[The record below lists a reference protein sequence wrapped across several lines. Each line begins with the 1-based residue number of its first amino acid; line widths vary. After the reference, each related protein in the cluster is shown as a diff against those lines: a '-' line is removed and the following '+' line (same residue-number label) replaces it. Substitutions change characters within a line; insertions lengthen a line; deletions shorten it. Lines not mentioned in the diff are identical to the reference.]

1 VWRFSCGGQSQKTK
15 DLLSSIRQ
23 TLRRDAPSTL
33 PGLSI
38 AQTRL
43 SVYDVRFCRHL
54 PLNSPSDSN
63 YLATELSTEASL
75 HLRNQLAAQ
84 RISIRGARTHNLK
97 NIDLDIPRNQLVV
110 ITGLSGSGKSSLAFD
125 TLYAEGQRRY
135 VESLSTYAR
144 QFLQLMDKPDVDMI
158 EGLSPAISIEQKATS
173 HNPRSTV
180 GTVTEIHDYLRLLFA
195 RAGTPYCPEHDLPLQ
210 AQSVGEMVDAV
221 LALPEGTRLMILA
234 PVARERKGE
243 FVDVFAEMQAQGYVR
258 FRVDGK
264 IYEFDELPKLKKT
277 EKHNIDVVIDR
288 VKVRRAT
295 APDTDLAEGELDASR
310 QEQDNLKQR
319 IAESFEAALRLADG
333 KAMALEMDVPAVTA
347 APAVQGHIH
356 QHTPGEHLFS
366 AKFSCPV
373 CSYSLSEMEPRL
385 FSFNSPVGACPS
397 CDGLGH
403 TETFDPTRVVA
414 FPTLSLASG
423 AVKGW
428 DRRNGY
434 YFSMLES
441 LAKHYGFDIDTAF
454 EELPEHVRQVVL
466 HGSGEEDI
474 KFSYIMDSGA
484 SAGRKVSKKHPF
496 EGVITNFERRYR
508 ETDSSAVRE
517 ELARYRA
524 VQPCPSCQGTRLRQ
538 EARHVYIVGAPTA
551 EGEAPTRKAIYE
563 VSRITLRESFEYF
576 STLKMQGAKAEIADK
591 VVREIGLRLK
601 FLNDVGLNYLSLDR
615 SAETLSG
622 GESQRIRLASQ
633 IGSGLTGVMYVL
645 DEPSIG
651 LHQRDNDRL
660 IGTLKHLRDIGNSV
674 LVVEHD
680 EDMIRAADHVI
691 DMGPGAGIHGG
702 RVMAQGTF
710 SEVQANPNSLTGQY
724 LAGTLKI
731 AVPTHRTPWLPTVAR
746 GPLVIKNPR
755 FAPSAAG
762 VKRAAREATHQ
773 LTQGD
778 LQCLRVIN
786 ASGHN
791 LKNVSV
797 EFPVG
802 LLTCVTGVSG
812 SGKSTLVND
821 TLYAAVART
830 LYRAHEEPAPH
841 EAIEGIEHFDK
852 VINVDQSPIGRTPRS
867 NPATYTGLFTPI
879 RELMAEMN
887 SARERGYGPGRFSFN
902 VAGGRCEACQGD
914 GMVKVEMHFL
924 PDVYVPCDVCK
935 GMRYNRETLEVQYK
949 GKNIAQIL
957 ELTVEAAAEFFKA
970 VPTLARKLQTLLD
983 VGLSYIKLGQA
994 ATTLSGGEA
1003 QRVKLA
1009 LELSKRDT
1017 GRTLYILDEPTT
1029 GLHFADIDLLLK
1041 VLHQLRDAGNT
1052 IVVIEHNLDVIKTAD
1067 WLIDIGPEGGA
1078 GGGMVVG
1085 VGTPEDLAANPD
1097 SHTGR
1102 YLAPLLKA

>member
-1 VWRFSCGGQSQKTK
+1 MMIGCSLFGTAV
-15 DLLSSIRQ
+15 
-23 TLRRDAPSTL
+23 
-33 PGLSI
+33 
-38 AQTRL
+38 
-43 SVYDVRFCRHL
+43 
-54 PLNSPSDSN
+54 NSPNDAK
-63 YLATELSTEASL
+63 YLA
-75 HLRNQLAAQ
+75 NVLATQ

-195 RAGTPYCPEHDLPLQ
+195 RAGTPFCPEHHLPLQ
-210 AQSVGEMVDAV
+210 AQSVSEMVDHV
-221 LALPEGTRLMILA
+221 LRLPEDTKLMILA
-234 PVARERKGE
+234 PVAREKKGE
-243 FVDVFAEMQAQGYVR
+243 FVELFAEMQAQGYVR
-258 FRVDGK
+258 FRVDGQS
-264 IYEFDELPKLKKT
+264 YEFDELPKLKKT

-288 VKVRRAT
+288 LKARADQT
-295 APDTDLAEGELDASR
+295 
-310 QEQDNLKQR
+310 QR
-319 IAESFEAALRLADG
+319 LAESFEAALRLADG
-333 KAMALEMDVPAVTA
+333 KAIALEMDTGV
-347 APAVQGHIH
+347 
-356 QHTPGEHLFS
+356 EHLFS
-366 AKFSCPV
+366 SKFSCPV
-373 CSYSLSEMEPRL
+373 CSYSLADMEPRL

-403 TETFDPTRVVA
+403 KEFFDPARIVA
-414 FPTLSLASG
+414 FPSLSLASG

-441 LAKHYGFDIDTAF
+441 LAKHYAFDIETAF
-454 EELPEHVRQVVL
+454 EDLPVKVQEVVL
-466 HGSGEEDI
+466 CGSGEEEI

-484 SAGRKVSKKHPF
+484 SQGKKVTKKHPF
-496 EGVITNFERRYR
+496 EGVIRNFDRRYR
-508 ETDSSAVRE
+508 ETDSSTVRD
-517 ELARYRA
+517 ELARYRS
-524 VQPCPSCQGTRLRQ
+524 VQPCPDCDGTRLRK
-538 EARHVYIVGAPTA
+538 EARHVYLVGSPETD
-551 EGEAPTRKAIYE
+551 GTVTKRAIFDI
-563 VSRITLRESFEYF
+563 SRITLRESFAYF
-576 STLKMQGAKAEIADK
+576 DQLKMSGAKGEIAGK

-702 RVMAQGTF
+702 RVMAQGTYE
-710 SEVQANPNSLTGQY
+710 EVRDNPNSLTGKY
-724 LAGTLKI
+724 LAQTLKI
-731 AVPTHRTPWLPTVAR
+731 AVPTHRTPWLPVVKKESTFTVKK
-746 GPLVIKNPR
+746 GSR
-755 FAPSAAG
+755 FAPSPAYER
-762 VKRAAREATHQ
+762 RAAREAQHLAT
-773 LTQGD
+773 LGD
-778 LQCLRVIN
+778 MQALRVIN
-786 ASGHN
+786 ATGHN
-791 LKNVSV
+791 LKSVSV

-830 LYRAHEEPAPH
+830 LYRAHDEPAEH
-841 EAIEGIEHFDK
+841 ESIEGIEHFDK

-879 RELMAEMN
+879 RELLAEMN
-887 SARERGYGPGRFSFN
+887 TARERGYGAGRFSFN

-914 GMVKVEMHFL
+914 GVVKVEMHFL

-957 ELTVEAAAEFFKA
+957 DLTVEAAAEFFKA
-970 VPTLARKLQTLLD
+970 VPTIARKLHTLLD

-1009 LELSKRDT
+1009 LELSKKDT

-1041 VLHQLRDAGNT
+1041 VLHQLRDTGNT

-1067 WLIDIGPEGGA
+1067 WVIDMGPEGGA
-1078 GGGMVVG
+1078 GGGTVVG
-1085 VGTPEDLAANPD
+1085 VGTPEDIAANAS
-1097 SHTGR
+1097 SHTGL
-1102 YLAPLLKA
+1102 YLARLL